1 MESEA
6 IKKAS
11 KGQTNSTYQEL
22 TPSNQPSIP
31 KEYAR

>member
-1 MESEA
+1 MEADA

-11 KGQTNSTYQEL
+11 KGQNNSSYQEL
-22 TPSNQPSIP
+22 TAQNQPKIP

>member
-11 KGQTNSTYQEL
+11 KGQSNSSYHEL
-22 TPSNQPSIP
+22 TAQNQPKIP